1 MQWDRACLSMP
12 ALALCMYTYM
22 TMQQPLGKT
31 AILCAD
37 IHFISQIH
45 SAMLFKAL
53 GGLQT
58 L

>member
-1 MQWDRACLSMP
+1 MP